1 MMRGVVNGYE
11 MEDYYTDTRSI
22 RHINS
27 VQKESSNYLAA
38 DVRWN
43 GL

>member
-1 MMRGVVNGYE
+1 MMGGVVNGYE
-11 MEDYYTDTRSI
+11 MDDYYTDT
-22 RHINS
+22 HIIQYINDI
-27 VQKESSNYLAA
+27 QKESSNNLAA